1 MQNYG
6 AFLETWG
13 AGIQGSVNITG
24 LASGN
29 QDLSKANWTY
39 QVNLSTSVAYV
50 TFCKLEFMSK
60 VQV

>member
-29 QDLSKANWTY
+29 QDLSKAKWTY
-39 QVNLSTSVAYV
+39 QVNFRPMFHT
-50 TFCKLEFMSK
+50 
-60 VQV
+60 